1 MPGGHGARAGS
12 EEGRRAGAPE
22 KRPDFLPARA
32 RKPES
37 GRRARDRR
45 ARPRAPRRSPPRADT
60 RYTVP
65 GPARPPPPSA
75 AGGGAGWGP
84 GAEGLPG
91 GGCPVN
97 LQSPFSGLGFLICQ
111 REQRENP
118 ARWRTPVIPE
128 IGKRRQKDCLEFEVS
143 LGDLA

>member
-91 GGCPVN
+91 GGVPSEPAVAF
-97 LQSPFSGLGFLICQ
+97 LWPRFSHLSKRAKRKPGTVAHACHPRNWEAETEGL
-111 REQRENP
+111 P
-118 ARWRTPVIPE
+118 
-128 IGKRRQKDCLEFEVS
+128 
-143 LGDLA
+143 